1 MTALHVPDSGHMAT
15 EDEELE
21 VGCCRHPT
29 RRTHELLDLVRV
41 RVRVRVRA
49 RARARVRV
57 RHELSDQHGVTPPRR
72 RAGVITLLCQVVA
85 ASHLVGIAIVS
96 TPAPPEAIAV
106 SAAL

>member
-1 MTALHVPDSGHMAT
+1 MTALHVPDSGHVAT

-41 RVRVRVRA
+41 RVRVRA

-57 RHELSDQHGVTPPRR
+57 RHELSDQHRVTPPRR